1 MSQFKLSTKKQW
13 KKARSI
19 FSAYLRRKDISDH
32 MRFEIKNCWHF
43 ANSMAK
49 GHLWVLQQ
57 RGINCPFPDFVR
69 ETADRL
75 RLSAGLK
82 PIFGE
87 FSPKIR
93 PAGYYSQHERYTCKG
108 IVDSGEHSL
117 YSPIVRP
124 EKRLTMQDVA
134 MHYVLT
140 GRM

>member
-1 MSQFKLSTKKQW
+1 MTQFNLSTKKEW

-19 FSAYLRRKDISDH
+19 FSSYLKREDISDD

-49 GHLWVLQQ
+49 GHVWVLTQ
-57 RGINCPFPDFVR
+57 RGLNCPFPDFVR

-82 PIFGE
+82 TIFGA
-87 FSPKIR
+87 FSPEIKIGGEYWSSNN
-93 PAGYYSQHERYTCKG
+93 PVILQGYR
-108 IVDSGEHSL
+108 GEHSP

-124 EKRLTMQDVA
+124 EKRLTVNDIA
-134 MHYVLT
+134 LGYVLT
-140 GRM
+140 GRI